1 MNFMCRTKDENRAAH
16 VDKQLHNSTDGNIQ
30 EAGENGERL

>member
-1 MNFMCRTKDENRAAH
+1 MCRTKDENRAAH
-16 VDKQLHNSTDGNIQ
+16 VDKQLHNSTDTNIQ

>member
-1 MNFMCRTKDENRAAH
+1 MCRTKDENRAAH
-16 VDKQLHNSTDGNIQ
+16 VDKLHNSTDANIQ